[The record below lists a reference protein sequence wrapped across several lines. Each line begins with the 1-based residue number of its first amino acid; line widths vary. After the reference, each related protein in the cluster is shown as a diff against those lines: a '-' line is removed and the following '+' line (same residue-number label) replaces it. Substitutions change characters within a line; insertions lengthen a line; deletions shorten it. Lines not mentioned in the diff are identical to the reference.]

1 MLIRKRLFSLDEL
14 NDAVKSVILGIE
26 EEKHLNDEQMYRI
39 RLILSELVM
48 NIFKYSDAKEVRLSA
63 EYKQNKLHIVL
74 AGDGS
79 GFEAGSVI
87 RRDIKQQE
95 VLLKENGRGVY
106 LVRMMTDTLRYS
118 EAGNE
123 VDVTLTLG

>member
-26 EEKHLNDEQMYRI
+26 EEKHLSDEQMYRI

-74 AGDGS
+74 ADDGS
-79 GFEAGSVI
+79 GFEARSVI

>member
-26 EEKHLNDEQMYRI
+26 EEKHLSDEQMYRI

-74 AGDGS
+74 ADDGS
-79 GFEAGSVI
+79 GFEARSVI

-106 LVRMMTDTLRYS
+106 LVRMMTDTLCLLYTSRC
-118 EAGNE
+118 
-123 VDVTLTLG
+123 V

>member
-74 AGDGS
+74 ADDGS

>member
-74 AGDGS
+74 ADDGS

-87 RRDIKQQE
+87 RRDIKP
-95 VLLKENGRGVY
+95 VSYTHLDVY
-106 LVRMMTDTLRYS
+106 KRQGQGTYR
-118 EAGNE
+118 EKRRRARRAGS
-123 VDVTLTLG
+123 

>member
-74 AGDGS
+74 ADDGS
-79 GFEAGSVI
+79 GFVAGSVI
-87 RRDIKQQE
+87 RGDIKQQE

>member
-39 RLILSELVM
+39 RLIMSELVM

-74 AGDGS
+74 ADDGS

>member
-74 AGDGS
+74 ADDGS

-95 VLLKENGRGVY
+95 VLLKENGRGIY

>member
-26 EEKHLNDEQMYRI
+26 EEKHLSDEQMYRI

-74 AGDGS
+74 ADDGS
-79 GFEAGSVI
+79 GFEARSVI

-118 EAGNE
+118 EEGNE
-123 VDVTLTLG
+123 EDVTLTLG

>member
-14 NDAVKSVILGIE
+14 NDAVKSVISGIE
-26 EEKHLNDEQMYRI
+26 QEKHLNDEQMYRI
-39 RLILSELVM
+39 RLIMSELVM

-74 AGDGS
+74 ADDGS

-106 LVRMMTDTLRYS
+106 LVRMMTDTIRYS

>member
-74 AGDGS
+74 ADDGR